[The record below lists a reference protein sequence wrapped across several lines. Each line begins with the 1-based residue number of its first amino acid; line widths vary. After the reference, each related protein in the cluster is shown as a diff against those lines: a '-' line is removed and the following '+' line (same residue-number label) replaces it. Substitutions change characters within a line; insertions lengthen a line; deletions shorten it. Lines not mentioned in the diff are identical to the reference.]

1 LKDLLI
7 GRTVVLV
14 AMLLAVALIAFLTVA
29 RERR

>member
-1 LKDLLI
+1 VKDLLI

-14 AMLLAVALIAFLTVA
+14 SLLVTVALIALIVIA